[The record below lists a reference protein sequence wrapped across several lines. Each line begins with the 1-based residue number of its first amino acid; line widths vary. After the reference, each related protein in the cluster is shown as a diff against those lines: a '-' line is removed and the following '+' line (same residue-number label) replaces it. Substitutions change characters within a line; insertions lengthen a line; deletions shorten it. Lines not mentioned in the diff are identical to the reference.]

1 MYYIQETDKLN
12 KIEKWF
18 HIVKLE
24 NDHIILPIVKTS
36 LDDKTA
42 YKLAMK
48 TKKILDKVNS
58 KKLVLSKRIKQQE
71 NYVNYLY
78 SYGYEIVDG
87 KWLFQLLI
95 FNVLEYM
102 IEKLKIT
109 KDNIRIGILV
119 NDVSDLAIY
128 VIKELVTKYKNVKIV
143 TNHIHKFQNIEE
155 KMIEEYG
162 IFISVGN
169 NKRKVLSKTNMI
181 LNLDFPTELINKYQ
195 IHNEATIINFR
206 GNVKIKDKRFA
217 GLNINDYEIHWKE
230 KENEIFYTKDMYE
243 AIQHKN
249 QPVEELLKKIKRD
262 NIQIK
267 ELIAVNTVI

>member
-102 IEKLKIT
+102 IKKLNIRKE
-109 KDNIRIGILV
+109 DIRIGILV

>member
-36 LDDKTA
+36 LDDKMA
-42 YKLAMK
+42 YTLAMK

-58 KKLVLSKRIKQQE
+58 KKLVLSKTIKQQE

-102 IEKLKIT
+102 IKKLNIRKE
-109 KDNIRIGILV
+109 DIRIGILV

-206 GNVKIKDKRFA
+206 GNVKIKDKRFT

>member
-36 LDDKTA
+36 LDDKPA
-42 YKLAMK
+42 YRLARK

-102 IEKLKIT
+102 IKKLNIRKE
-109 KDNIRIGILV
+109 DIRIGILV

-206 GNVKIKDKRFA
+206 GNVKIKDKRYTV
-217 GLNINDYEIHWKE
+217 LDINDYEVKRE
-230 KENEIFYTKDMYE
+230 KKENEIFYTKDMYE

>member
-230 KENEIFYTKDMYE
+230 RENEIFYTKDMYE

-249 QPVEELLKKIKRD
+249 QPVQELLKKIKRD

>member
-102 IEKLKIT
+102 IKKLNIRKE
-109 KDNIRIGILV
+109 DIRIGILV

-128 VIKELVTKYKNVKIV
+128 VIKELVIKYKNVKIV

>member
-36 LDDKTA
+36 LDDKMA
-42 YKLAMK
+42 YTLAMK

-102 IEKLKIT
+102 IKKLNIRKE
-109 KDNIRIGILV
+109 DIRIGILV

-128 VIKELVTKYKNVKIV
+128 GIKELVTKYKNVKIV

>member
-58 KKLVLSKRIKQQE
+58 KKLVLSKTIKQQE

-102 IEKLKIT
+102 IKKLNIRKE
-109 KDNIRIGILV
+109 DIRIGILV

>member
-36 LDDKTA
+36 LDDKMA

-102 IEKLKIT
+102 IKKLNIRKE
-109 KDNIRIGILV
+109 DIRIGILV
-119 NDVSDLAIY
+119 NDVSDLSIY
-128 VIKELVTKYKNVKIV
+128 VIKELVIKYKNVKIV

>member
-36 LDDKTA
+36 LDDKMA
-42 YKLAMK
+42 YTLAMK

-58 KKLVLSKRIKQQE
+58 KKLVLSKTIKQQE

-102 IEKLKIT
+102 IKKLNIRKE
-109 KDNIRIGILV
+109 DIRIGILV

-128 VIKELVTKYKNVKIV
+128 GIKELVTKYKNVKIV

>member
-36 LDDKTA
+36 LDDKMA

-102 IEKLKIT
+102 IKKLNIRKE
-109 KDNIRIGILV
+109 DIRIGILV

-128 VIKELVTKYKNVKIV
+128 VIKELVIKYKNVKIV

-162 IFISVGN
+162 IFISVGT

>member
-36 LDDKTA
+36 LDDKMA

-102 IEKLKIT
+102 IKKLNIRKE
-109 KDNIRIGILV
+109 DIRIGILV
-119 NDVSDLAIY
+119 NDISDLAIY

>member
-58 KKLVLSKRIKQQE
+58 KKLVLSKTIKQQE

-102 IEKLKIT
+102 IKKLNIRKE
-109 KDNIRIGILV
+109 DIRIGILV

-249 QPVEELLKKIKRD
+249 QPVQELLKKIKRD

>member
-36 LDDKTA
+36 LDDKMA
-42 YKLAMK
+42 YTLAMK

-102 IEKLKIT
+102 IKKLNIRKE
-109 KDNIRIGILV
+109 DIRIGILV

>member
-36 LDDKTA
+36 LDDKMA
-42 YKLAMK
+42 YTLAMK

-58 KKLVLSKRIKQQE
+58 KKLVLSKTIKQQE

-95 FNVLEYM
+95 FNVLKYM
-102 IEKLKIT
+102 IKKLNIRKE
-109 KDNIRIGILV
+109 DIRIGILV

-128 VIKELVTKYKNVKIV
+128 GIKELVTKYKNVKIV

>member
-12 KIEKWF
+12 KIDTWF

>member
-58 KKLVLSKRIKQQE
+58 KKLVLSKTIKQQE

-102 IEKLKIT
+102 IKKLNIRKE
-109 KDNIRIGILV
+109 DIRIGILV

-128 VIKELVTKYKNVKIV
+128 GIKELVTKYKNVKIV

>member
-36 LDDKTA
+36 LDDKMA
-42 YKLAMK
+42 YTLAMK

-58 KKLVLSKRIKQQE
+58 KKLVLSKTIKQQE

-102 IEKLKIT
+102 IKKLNIRKE
-109 KDNIRIGILV
+109 DIRIGILV

>member
-36 LDDKTA
+36 LDDKMA
-42 YKLAMK
+42 YTLAMK

-58 KKLVLSKRIKQQE
+58 KKLVLSKTIKQQE

>member
-102 IEKLKIT
+102 IKKLNIRKE
-109 KDNIRIGILV
+109 DIRIGILV

-128 VIKELVTKYKNVKIV
+128 GIKELVTKYKNVKIV

>member
-1 MYYIQETDKLN
+1 MYYIKETDKLN

-102 IEKLKIT
+102 IKKLNIRKE
-109 KDNIRIGILV
+109 DIRIGILV
-119 NDVSDLAIY
+119 NDVSDLAIN
-128 VIKELVTKYKNVKIV
+128 VIKEHVTKYKNVKIV
-143 TNHIHKFQNIEE
+143 NNHIHKFQNIEE

>member
-36 LDDKTA
+36 LDDKMA

-102 IEKLKIT
+102 IKKLNIRKE
-109 KDNIRIGILV
+109 DIRIGILV
-119 NDVSDLAIY
+119 NGVSDLAIY

>member
-58 KKLVLSKRIKQQE
+58 KKLVLSKTIKQQE

-78 SYGYEIVDG
+78 SYGYEIVNG

-102 IEKLKIT
+102 IKKLNIRKE
-109 KDNIRIGILV
+109 DIRIGILV

-195 IHNEATIINFR
+195 IHNEVTIINFR

>member
-58 KKLVLSKRIKQQE
+58 KKLVLSKTIKQQE

-78 SYGYEIVDG
+78 SYGYEIVNG

-102 IEKLKIT
+102 IKKLNIRKE
-109 KDNIRIGILV
+109 DIRIGILV

>member
-1 MYYIQETDKLN
+1 MYYIQEADKLS

-102 IEKLKIT
+102 IKKLNIRKE
-109 KDNIRIGILV
+109 DIRIGILV

-230 KENEIFYTKDMYE
+230 RENEIFYTKDMYE

-249 QPVEELLKKIKRD
+249 QPVQELLKKIKRD

>member
-36 LDDKTA
+36 LDDKMA

-102 IEKLKIT
+102 IKKLNIRKE
-109 KDNIRIGILV
+109 DIRIGILV

-128 VIKELVTKYKNVKIV
+128 VIKELVIKYKNVKIV

>member
-36 LDDKTA
+36 LDDKMA
-42 YKLAMK
+42 YTLAMK

-58 KKLVLSKRIKQQE
+58 KKLVLSKTIKQQE

-102 IEKLKIT
+102 IKKLNIRKE
-109 KDNIRIGILV
+109 DIRIGILV

-230 KENEIFYTKDMYE
+230 RENEIFYTKDMYE

-249 QPVEELLKKIKRD
+249 QPVQELLKKIKRD

>member
-58 KKLVLSKRIKQQE
+58 KKLVLSKTIKQQE

-102 IEKLKIT
+102 IKKLNIRKE
-109 KDNIRIGILV
+109 DIRIGILV

-230 KENEIFYTKDMYE
+230 RENEIFYTKDMYE

-249 QPVEELLKKIKRD
+249 QPVQELLKKIKRD

>member
-58 KKLVLSKRIKQQE
+58 KKLVLSKTIKQQE

-78 SYGYEIVDG
+78 SYGYEIVNG

-102 IEKLKIT
+102 IKKLNIRKE
-109 KDNIRIGILV
+109 DIRIGILV

-230 KENEIFYTKDMYE
+230 RENEIFYTKDMYE

-249 QPVEELLKKIKRD
+249 QPVQELLKKIKRD

>member
-102 IEKLKIT
+102 IKKLNIRKE
-109 KDNIRIGILV
+109 DIRIGILV

-206 GNVKIKDKRFA
+206 GNVKIKDKRFT